1 MNPLRFSVLFAAVTL
16 LATSLVYAQ
25 TTTER
30 PKLRVY
36 GEVAYGAG
44 MHLFTG
50 RLEDARAAR
59 VDSGFSNN
67 RFGNAF
73 AASFFVVP
81 SRTPN
86 FGFGMSMKGTF
97 GAPAERASDK
107 AQFFFNGYSV
117 NVAAKWFPFSERF
130 NEGWLVR
137 GQVGFGQFLQKMR
150 LPNRNVY
157 EHQYAI
163 GNSYLLGVG
172 YAIPVGRSDRAIII
186 EGQLEYNSRQGDQT
200 GVGEKLNFSYGQVS
214 LNVGYSF

>member
-1 MNPLRFSVLFAAVTL
+1 MNPFRLSVLFAAVTL

-25 TTTER
+25 TNTER

-107 AQFFFNGYSV
+107 AQFFFNG
-117 NVAAKWFPFSERF
+117 
-130 NEGWLVR
+130 
-137 GQVGFGQFLQKMR
+137 
-150 LPNRNVY
+150 
-157 EHQYAI
+157 
-163 GNSYLLGVG
+163 
-172 YAIPVGRSDRAIII
+172 
-186 EGQLEYNSRQGDQT
+186 
-200 GVGEKLNFSYGQVS
+200 
-214 LNVGYSF
+214 